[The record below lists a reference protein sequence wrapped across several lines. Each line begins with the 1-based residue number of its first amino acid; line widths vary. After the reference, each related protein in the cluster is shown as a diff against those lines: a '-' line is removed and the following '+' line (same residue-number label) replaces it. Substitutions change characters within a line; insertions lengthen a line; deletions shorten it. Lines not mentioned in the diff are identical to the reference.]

1 MLEVN
6 SLSLNLGDKL
16 ILDDINFTLKKS
28 TILGLVGPSGVGKTS
43 LIRTLVGIYE
53 GTKGEVLLN
62 GKSIYDNAEAKK
74 KLAYV
79 PDEHN
84 SFYLITI
91 KEIVNYYK
99 SIYDNFD
106 EHKFNEINRI
116 FKIPIDKRFF
126 QLSKGMK
133 VRVNLMISL
142 SLKSE
147 FLVLDEPTS
156 GLDPI
161 LKEKV
166 LKLIMKEVSE
176 EGKGVIISSH
186 NLIELERLCD
196 DIIMLDEGKI
206 AYHNSLEG
214 IKKNIKKIQVAFDM
228 PVYKEDLSIIDGIFS
243 ISQIGRVFTIV
254 TDKYNKDFKKHL
266 NKFEPL
272 FIEEIDLSLEEV
284 FIHKLEKEDDYEKI
298 FK

>member
-1 MLEVN
+1 MLKVN
-6 SLSLNLGDKL
+6 NLSLKLGDKK
-16 ILDDINFTLKKS
+16 ILEDINFNVKKG

-43 LIRTLVGIYE
+43 LIKALVGIYE
-53 GTKGEVLLN
+53 GNGGEILLN
-62 GKSIYDNAEAKK
+62 EEKIYDNSEVKK
-74 KLAYV
+74 KIAYV

-84 SFYLITI
+84 SFYLISI

-99 SIYDNFD
+99 LIYDNFD
-106 EHKFNEINRI
+106 ENRFHKINSI
-116 FKIPIDKRFF
+116 FKIPINKRFF

-133 VRVNLMISL
+133 VRVNLMLAL
-142 SLKSE
+142 SLNGE
-147 FLVLDEPTS
+147 LLVLDEPTS

-166 LKLIMKEVSE
+166 LKLIMEEVIDKERVI
-176 EGKGVIISSH
+176 IISSH
-186 NLIELERLCD
+186 NLIELERICD

-228 PVYKEDLSIIDGIFS
+228 PVYKEDLNIDGIFS

-254 TDKYNKDFKKHL
+254 TDKYDNIFKEKL
-266 NKFEPL
+266 EEFNPL

-284 FIHKLEKEDDYEKI
+284 FIHKLEKEDDYEEI